1 MKKCFLFMI
10 LSLLFHETFAQFSGL
25 GSGTAD
31 DPYQITNGDDLFD
44 MRNKPE
50 AYYILMNDIDL
61 TEWIA
66 EDNPDQGW
74 LPIPNFNGYFDG
86 NNKTIRGLFIN
97 RPTTDNVGLFQTC
110 KAKEIKNLMIMEPRI
125 IGKDDVGTI
134 SGTLQ
139 QAYVHR
145 VTIINPQVKGND
157 HVGGLS
163 GSIAVI
169 NKYFDNVV
177 LGGNIEGN
185 LGVGGL
191 YGNTL
196 SSFGGHH
203 YNVVGYGIVRC
214 YSSANVKATKYAGGI
229 VGRVKTHYYVVTNQ
243 YSGIKKEYIQSGG
256 IHQCRFSGRVEAQT
270 HAGAI
275 VGDTYSDKYTGTA
288 SDCLDLTYN
297 IFSGVVKAQGGANGM
312 VGSYMN
318 KTFGGTTYSYRN
330 HNVCVLDSII
340 VTGTTTS
347 NPSRIATIAGTDNYA
362 SLKTIVSRTGEVVQI
377 EDDEYNG
384 TGYSYRN
391 LLRKNTYVGWNFD
404 FDSNWSMIDGETLP
418 YNKNQTAPVK
428 ITSFVSGKNS
438 VIKGTAEAD
447 GKLFVFVD
455 GKVFEGVVKN
465 NEWEVWLGTLIEGTE
480 AQVSVQKEGMLPS
493 ILVSAKC
500 VSQSEGGDIID
511 ADPEADAVYIG
522 EVTGYQDGEATVSIS
537 LKNSQEVNSYSFDLS
552 LPEGILLEGYKHSER
567 HQSQYCSV
575 DYQKTAKTYHFEA
588 ISLSPSEHIA
598 DDNGLLWTLKMKVS
612 DKVQEGEYI
621 ITLKN
626 VNYRLP
632 QSSTTIALAPVDGVL
647 TVKKNLKGDVD
658 GDGEVDVNDVQ
669 TTINIILKK

>member
-10 LSLLFHETFAQFSGL
+10 LSLLSHETFAQFSGL

-340 VTGTTTS
+340 VTGATTGD
-347 NPSRIATIAGTDNYA
+347 PKRITTIEGTDNYA
-362 SLKTIVSRTGEVVQI
+362 SLKTIVSRTGEIVQV
-377 EDDEYNG
+377 EDNEYNG

-391 LLRKNTYVGWNFD
+391 LLRKNTYVGWGFS
-404 FDSNWSMIDGETLP
+404 FDSSWSMIDGETLP

-428 ITSFVSGKNS
+428 ITAFVSGKNS
-438 VIKGTAEAD
+438 IIRGTAEAD
-447 GKLFVFVD
+447 GKLFVIVN
-455 GKVFEGVVKN
+455 GKVVEGVVKN
-465 NEWEVWLGTLIEGTE
+465 NEWEVGLGTLIEGTE
-480 AQVSVQKEGMLPS
+480 AQVSVQKEEMLPS

-511 ADPEADAVYIG
+511 ADPEVDAISIG
-522 EVTGYQDGEATVSIS
+522 EAAGCQDGEATASIS
-537 LKNSQEVNSYSFDLS
+537 LKNSQEVNSYSFDLL
-552 LPEGILLEGYKHSER
+552 LPEGVTLEGYKHSER

>member
-10 LSLLFHETFAQFSGL
+10 LSLLSHETFAQFSGL

-330 HNVCVLDSII
+330 HNVCVLDS
-340 VTGTTTS
+340 
-347 NPSRIATIAGTDNYA
+347 TDNYA

>member
-1 MKKCFLFMI
+1 MKKCFLFII
-10 LSLLFHETFAQFSGL
+10 LSLLSHEMLAQFSGL

-66 EDNPDQGW
+66 EDNPEQGW
-74 LPIPNFNGYFDG
+74 LPIPNFKGYFDG
-86 NNKTIRGLFIN
+86 NNKTIRGLYIN

-110 KAKEIKNLMIMEPRI
+110 YAKEIKDLTIMEPRI
-125 IGKDDVGTI
+125 IGKDDVGVL
-134 SGTLQ
+134 SGTEKGY
-139 QAYVHR
+139 AHR
-145 VTIINPQVKGND
+145 ITIINPQVKGND

-163 GSIAVI
+163 GSIAAKAV
-169 NKYFDNVV
+169 DNII
-177 LGGNIEGN
+177 LGGLIEGTDY
-185 LGVGGL
+185 VGGV
-191 YGNTL
+191 YGCTTG
-196 SSFGGHH
+196 SIGGHH
-203 YNVVGYGIVRC
+203 WLSPNNPGLQRI
-214 YSSANVKATKYAGGI
+214 YSSAYVKGDAGVGGI
-229 VGRVKTHYYVVTNQ
+229 VGKVKTHYFVVTNQ
-243 YSGIKKEYIQSGG
+243 YSGIKTEYKIGG
-256 IHQCRFSGRVEAQT
+256 GMHNCRFSGYVEAEKSV
-270 HAGAI
+270 GALI
-275 VGDTYSDKYTGTA
+275 GGTYSDKYTGTA
-288 SDCLDLTYN
+288 GDLFDLTYN
-297 IFSGVVKAQGGANGM
+297 VFSGVVKAKGGINGM
-312 VGSYMN
+312 VGSYAN
-318 KTFGGTTYSYRN
+318 QTFGGTTWSYRKN
-330 HNVCVLDSII
+330 NVCVMDSI
-340 VTGTTTS
+340 VATGTTANT
-347 NPSRIATIAGTDNYA
+347 PSRIATMAGTDNYA

-391 LLRKNTYVGWNFD
+391 LLRKNTYVGWDFNFD
-404 FDSNWSMIDGETLP
+404 TSWSMIDGETLP

-447 GKLFVFVD
+447 GKLFVIVN
-455 GKVFEGVVKN
+455 GKVLEGVVKN

-511 ADPEADAVYIG
+511 ADPEADAVSIG
-522 EVTGYQDGEATVSIS
+522 EATGYQDGEATVTIS

-552 LPEGILLEGYKHSER
+552 LPEGIILEGYKHSER

-612 DKVQEGEYI
+612 DKVQEGEYT

-632 QSSTTIALAPVDGVL
+632 QSSTTIALAPVDGIL
-647 TVKKNLKGDVD
+647 IIKKGLKGDVD
-658 GDGEVDVNDVQ
+658 GDGVVDVNDVQ

>member
-1 MKKCFLFMI
+1 MKKCFLFMVF
-10 LSLLFHETFAQFSGL
+10 SLLSHETFAQFSGL

-362 SLKTIVSRTGEVVQI
+362 SLKTIVSRTGEIVQI

-418 YNKNQTAPVK
+418 YNKNQTVPVK